1 MDIFFGHGICLYL
14 MKLKYIGRSLGVAG
28 PIILMLGIIFTLQS
42 RRIVGP
48 SSSFMFSNP
57 DWTVNGSIVIGVG
70 VFIFVFGII
79 LWRISSE

>member
-1 MDIFFGHGICLYL
+1 
-14 MKLKYIGRSLGVAG
+14 MKLKYIGRSLGVTG
-28 PIILMLGIIFTLQS
+28 LILLILGIIFALQS

-70 VFIFVFGII
+70 VLIFVLGII

>member
-1 MDIFFGHGICLYL
+1 
-14 MKLKYIGRSLGVAG
+14 MKLKYIGRSSGVAG
-28 PIILMLGIIFTLQS
+28 LILIILGIIFTLQS

-57 DWTVNGSIVIGVG
+57 DWTVNGSVVIGAG
-70 VFIFVFGII
+70 VFIFVLGII

>member
-1 MDIFFGHGICLYL
+1 

-28 PIILMLGIIFTLQS
+28 LILLILGIIFTLQS

-48 SSSFMFSNP
+48 STSFMFSNP
-57 DWTVNGSIVIGVG
+57 DWTVNGSIIVGLGVII
-70 VFIFVFGII
+70 FIFGII